1 MRHIPIMQDTD
12 FLELWNCS
20 VEALAEVEAIR
31 SGYSVHNTFWYFEPI
46 RDEDD
51 DDQNMSGPF
60 WSEVQRQVDER
71 FPTVESDVI
80 GAHCGVEIVDEQAP
94 TSDWLMARMA
104 EMKAFADAKG
114 LFLRG
119 WAYEPKGFPYGHLQ
133 PPVVPQVRAFAPPQ
147 AFVTRRS
154 RVQ

>member
-1 MRHIPIMQDTD
+1 MRWLTFNLSLLLGHFIRHLSDMLNASAIPELAVMTERGLCQERTGSQRRRCGGLRHIPIMQDTD

-51 DDQNMSGPF
+51 DDLNMSGPF

-71 FPTVESDVI
+71 F
-80 GAHCGVEIVDEQAP
+80 
-94 TSDWLMARMA
+94 L
-104 EMKAFADAKG
+104 
-114 LFLRG
+114 L
-119 WAYEPKGFPYGHLQ
+119 
-133 PPVVPQVRAFAPPQ
+133 
-147 AFVTRRS
+147 
-154 RVQ
+154 